1 MFYKITLAVAVI
13 AKRIGST
20 PQEEV
25 LQMPKNRKH
34 YAEFRER
41 TLNELVDMRAEAWP
55 DLPATCHHEAGSW
68 KSTTWAELG
77 EMIHSVA
84 LGLRKLGLR
93 RDDSVCIVADT
104 CRDWMVT
111 DLAII
116 SAGGVTVGAYT
127 TITAQQTQYIIDHC
141 EARFVVVENHVLL
154 DKLLEVREELPR
166 VECIIVMHPEEV
178 DRNTPGLRLWQDVLS
193 LGRQE
198 GAASLAALRE
208 EHRQEPD
215 DRVVTYIYTSGT
227 TGPPK
232 GAMLTHANFLAAT
245 RFYGSVL
252 PVETGQSGMSF
263 LPLAHALQR
272 VIDYLVLY
280 VGATVYYARDL
291 TTVREDLQTA
301 QPTAMGSV
309 PRIFEKIY
317 TGVQKQAA
325 EKGPVARRIFGWSVG
340 VGRRMS
346 RCWQQGKRPGPLL
359 FLQYQVAYR
368 LVLSKI
374 KQAMGGRIRVIGSGG
389 APISPEIQEF
399 FHACGIL
406 ILEAWGMTETTALG
420 TLTRP
425 DAYKFGTV
433 GLPAEGV
440 QIRLDEDGE
449 ILIKGPCVFAG
460 YYKDPEKTAE
470 SFSDGW
476 LRTGD
481 VGVFD
486 EDGFLRITDRKK
498 DLIITAYGKNI
509 APQNLENALKTSPY
523 ISQAMVYGDRQ
534 KYLVAL
540 LTLDPEELRAWAERE
555 GMASRDPSELAADPR
570 LVACLKGEVD
580 RINRGLASFENVRKF
595 DVLAE
600 DFSIEAGELTPTLK
614 VKRKVVKQK
623 YGDRIRA
630 IYGSDWTQE

>member
-1 MFYKITLAVAVI
+1 M
-13 AKRIGST
+13 AKS
-20 PQEEV
+20 
-25 LQMPKNRKH
+25 LKH
-34 YAEFRER
+34 YAEFQER
-41 TLNELVDMRAEAWP
+41 TLNELVDARAEAWP
-55 DLPATCHHEAGSW
+55 HLPATCHNEGGAW
-68 KSTTWAELG
+68 KTTTWSELG
-77 EMIHSVA
+77 EMIHSFA

-93 RDDSVCIVADT
+93 KDEAVCIVADT

-127 TITAQQTQYIIDHC
+127 TITAQQTQYIIAHC
-141 EARFVVVENHVLL
+141 EARFVVVQNRVLL
-154 DKLLEVREELPR
+154 DKLLQVRAELPR
-166 VECIIVMHPEEV
+166 VESIIVMDPEGV
-178 DRNTPGLRLWQDVLS
+178 DRNTPGLRAWREILA

-198 GAASLAALRE
+198 GTASLKSLLE
-208 EHRQEPD
+208 EHRQEPE

-232 GAMLTHANFLAAT
+232 GAMLTHTNFLSAT

-280 VGATVYYARDL
+280 VGATIYYARDL

-325 EKGPVARRIFGWSVG
+325 EKSPTARRIFGWSVN

-346 RCWQQGKRPGPLL
+346 RCWQQGKRPDPLL
-359 FLQYQVAYR
+359 FLQYQLAYR

-374 KQAMGGRIRVIGSGG
+374 KQALGGRIRVIGSGG

-433 GLPAEGV
+433 GLPADGV
-440 QIRLDEDGE
+440 QVRLDEDGE

-470 SFSDGW
+470 SFTDGW

-486 EDGFLRITDRKK
+486 EDGFLKITDRKK

-509 APQNLENALKTSPY
+509 APQNIENALKTSRY

-540 LTLDPEELRAWAERE
+540 LTLDPEEVGAWAQQE
-555 GMASRDPSELAADPR
+555 GISPGDPSELAADPR
-570 LVACLKGEVD
+570 LRTLVQAEVD
-580 RINRGLASFENVRKF
+580 RINRELASFENVRKF
-595 DVLAE
+595 DVLPH

-614 VKRKVVKQK
+614 VKRKVVRQK
-623 YGDRIRA
+623 YGDKIRA
-630 IYGSDWTQE
+630 IYGNDWTQA